1 MKKMTFTLA
10 LTLVFSLIFAQITI
24 NPDDMPDVGDTIRT
38 SSALTTGGVDYTLTG
53 ENFTW
58 DFSTLGIVN
67 QKVDT
72 FVSVSSTPFL
82 YQIIFLYPFVA
93 TIASPQADF
102 DFIPGFE
109 VTDAYLFYKETD
121 NFFGM
126 AGLCVNM
133 AGIPL
138 PLKFDD
144 PDIYY
149 QFPVEYDNIDS
160 SIASFSLNIPELG
173 FYSTERNR
181 KNTVD
186 GWGTLITPYGS
197 FPIIRIKSELEIH
210 DSIYIDSLGF
220 GFPVNRSIVEYKWLG
235 NGFGIPLLQ
244 VTVEGLLTTVSYI
257 DSLRNPLKIIKSQAF
272 NHELIVYPNPC
283 SIYLNLECKIDSPEC
298 ISIEL
303 YSFEGKRIYCF
314 GDFDVDAGMFKQRLE
329 LKYLQIPTG
338 VYFLK
343 MNISNHSIIKKIII
357 R

>member
-1 MKKMTFTLA
+1 MRKMTFTLA
-10 LTLVFSLIFAQITI
+10 LMLVVSLTFAQITI

-93 TIASPQADF
+93 TIASPQPDF

-126 AGLCVNM
+126 AGLGVNM

-197 FPIIRIKSELEIH
+197 FPTIRIKSELEIH

-257 DSLRNPLKIIKSQAF
+257 DSLRNPLQIIKPQAF
-272 NHELIVYPNPC
+272 NNEILVYPNPC
-283 SIYLNLECKIDSPEC
+283 SSYLNVEQLVDSPENY
-298 ISIEL
+298 SIEL
-303 YSFEGKRIYCF
+303 YNPEGKRIYF
-314 GDFDVDAGMFKQRLE
+314 LGNIEVDAGMFKQRLDLE
-329 LKYLQIPTG
+329 HLQLQTG
-338 VYFLK
+338 IYFLK
-343 MNISNHSIIKKIII
+343 MYSSNHSLTKKIIVQ
-357 R
+357 

>member
-1 MKKMTFTLA
+1 MTFTLA
-10 LTLVFSLIFAQITI
+10 LMLVFSLIFAQIII

-38 SSALTTGGVDYTLTG
+38 TATLTTGGVDFTLTG
-53 ENFTW
+53 EDFIW

-67 QKVDT
+67 QEVDT

-93 TIASPQADF
+93 TIASPQPDF

-109 VTDAYLFYKETD
+109 VTDAYFFYKETD

-126 AGLCVNM
+126 AGLGVNL

-160 SIASFSLNIPELG
+160 SIASLSLSIPDLG

-186 GWGTLITPYGS
+186 GWGTLITPYGF
-197 FPIIRIKSELEIH
+197 FPTLRIKSELEIH

-244 VTVEGLLTTVSYI
+244 VTVEGLFTTVSYI
-257 DSLRNPLKIIKSQAF
+257 DSLRNPLQIIKPQAF

-283 SIYLNLECKIDSPEC
+283 STYLNFEYEVNSPGC
-298 ISIEL
+298 FSVEL
-303 YSFEGKRIYCF
+303 YSFEGKRIYYF
-314 GDFDVDAGMFKQRLE
+314 GDFDVGRGIFKQRLD
-329 LKYLQIPTG
+329 LKHLQIPTG
-338 VYFLK
+338 IYFLK
-343 MNISNHSIIKKIII
+343 MNTSNHSITKKIIFQ
-357 R
+357 

>member
-1 MKKMTFTLA
+1 MTFTLA
-10 LTLVFSLIFAQITI
+10 LMLIVSLTFAQITI
-24 NPDDMPDVGDTIRT
+24 NPDDMPDVGDTIRA

-53 ENFTW
+53 GNFTW

-67 QKVDT
+67 QEVDT

-93 TIASPQADF
+93 TIASPQPDF

-109 VTDAYLFYKETD
+109 VTDAYFFYKETD

-126 AGLCVNM
+126 AGLGVNL

-138 PLKFDD
+138 PLKFGD

-160 SIASFSLNIPELG
+160 SIASFALNIPDLG

-197 FPIIRIKSELEIH
+197 FPTLRIKSELEIH

-244 VTVEGLLTTVSYI
+244 VTVEGLFTTVSYI
-257 DSLRNPLKIIKSQAF
+257 DSLRNPMQVIESQAL
-272 NHELIVYPNPC
+272 NHEFVVYPNPC
-283 SIYLNLECKIDSPEC
+283 STYLNVEHEVDFPEC
-298 ISIEL
+298 FSIEL
-303 YSFEGKRIYCF
+303 YNFEGKRIYYF
-314 GDFDVDAGMFKQRLE
+314 GDFDVDAGMFKQRLD
-329 LKYLQIPTG
+329 LKHLQIPTG
-338 VYFLK
+338 IYFLK
-343 MNISNHSIIKKIII
+343 IFTTNHSITKKIIVQ
-357 R
+357 